1 MDDKL
6 KSILGNPELMAQIA
20 AAVKGETAPP
30 SEPYPREQSLPASSF
45 VNPYSGGGN
54 DKALALL
61 AALKPFLSGA
71 RQSKLDAVS
80 KAMAVASIYKSTK
93 NT

>member
-6 KSILGNPELMAQIA
+6 KSILGNPALMAQIA
-20 AAVKGETAPP
+20 AAVKGDSSPP
-30 SEPYPREQSLPASSF
+30 AEPAALPQ
-45 VNPYSGGGN
+45 PYATDSG

-61 AALKPFLSGA
+61 SALKPFLSST
-71 RQSKLDAVS
+71 RQNKLDAVS
-80 KAMAVASIYKSTK
+80 KAMAVANIYKSTK

>member
-6 KSILGNPELMAQIA
+6 RSILGNPELMAQIA
-20 AAVKGETAPP
+20 AAVKGESVPAAE
-30 SEPYPREQSLPASSF
+30 SYPREQSLPASVGNS
-45 VNPYSGGGN
+45 YGN

-61 AALKPFLSGA
+61 AALKPFLSAA

>member
-6 KSILGNPELMAQIA
+6 KSILSNPALMAQIA
-20 AAVKGETAPP
+20 AAVKGESAPP
-30 SEPYPREQSLPASSF
+30 EEPALPRIPSA
-45 VNPYSGGGN
+45 GGS

-61 AALKPFLSGA
+61 AALKPFLSSG

-80 KAMAVASIYKSTK
+80 KAMAVANIYKSTK